1 MSPQEQ
7 QTALQ
12 DLRESKRLELLGVRT
27 PRHPETTE
35 TTESKRLYES
45 WQSMV
50 YGSLWQS
57 MMSMVA
63 AKTPH
68 TFCCRFRHF
77 AFFRHFC
84 LSISTFSTCLGLP
97 SPILRFDFGIFGYQV
112 NLCPFCARR
121 TLFDCVC
128 IRHLCVSCM
137 GEGAKETG
145 LQMFT
150 VYSMAIFWCE
160 WHVRLR
166 IPWLCGIEAPCLIS
180 CQQWL
185 SHRFFVEDFP

>member
-12 DLRESKRLELLGVRT
+12 DLRESKRLELLVCEPQDIRR
-27 PRHPETTE
+27 PLRPQ
-35 TTESKRLYES
+35 KARYCMRL
-45 WQSMV
+45 WSMAI
-50 YGSLWQS
+50 YGLWQS

-121 TLFDCVC
+121 TLFDCVFFSDS
-128 IRHLCVSCM
+128 RVFR
-137 GEGAKETG
+137 AWVKEQRKQVYRC

-150 VYSMAIFWCE
+150 VYSMSIFWCE

-166 IPWLCGIEAPCLIS
+166 IP
-180 CQQWL
+180 
-185 SHRFFVEDFP
+185 